1 MTRLR
6 ITRPLF
12 SDSARGRISGLGSFR
27 AARSGTHHLVVE
39 PFPKQA
45 RASPD
50 PVRAAHLGAAKK
62 LHAQIP
68 PTKVLLGG
76 KWRWLILPEWPAYWA
91 QYQADNGLDFGGY
104 VASLDGQGG
113 LAVSAAATHDAA
125 TAAAPALQVALGLLA
140 SAVQD
145 AATVSG
151 PALQL
156 SVGVSAQAHFQ
167 DSSP

>member
-6 ITRPLF
+6 IHRPLF
-12 SDSARGRISGLGSFR
+12 SDTASGKITGLGSFR
-27 AARSGTHHLVVE
+27 AARSGTHHIIAE
-39 PFPKQA
+39 PFPA
-45 RASPD
+45 PRRASPD
-50 PVRAAHLGAAKK
+50 PARSEHLAAAKRAHSIIPKTK
-62 LHAQIP
+62 LF
-68 PTKVLLGG
+68 VGG
-76 KWRWLILPEWPAYWA
+76 QWRWLIIPRWPEYWA

-104 VASLDGQGG
+104 VASLDGQVG
-113 LAVSAAATHDAA
+113 LAVSAAATHDTA

-145 AATVSG
+145 ATTVSG